1 MRFRRN
7 KKGFTLVEL
16 IVVIAILAIL
26 AAVATVSITGI
37 VNNAS
42 KNAIRSDLAKYKAGY
57 DAFISDPD
65 TTTVSLV
72 EFKKFV
78 HSQTGTYKI
87 SGSETL
93 ATSAWGT
100 WANDNTKTVSIT
112 VRSFTGTINVTT
124 GVITGI

>member
-42 KNAIRSDLAKYKAGY
+42 KNAIRSDLARYKEGY
-57 DAFISDPD
+57 DLYKTEDDSI
-65 TTTVSLV
+65 TLN
-72 EFKKFV
+72 EFKAYI
-78 HSQTGTYKI
+78 HPSTGTYQI
-87 SGSETL
+87 AGSDAVTY
-93 ATSAWGT
+93 GT
-100 WANDNTKTVSIT
+100 WTTDATRTVSVT
-112 VRSFTGTINVTT
+112 VRGFTGVLNVVT
-124 GVITGI
+124 GVVTGL